1 MDRFQ
6 HWRALDQL
14 LKARRF
20 PVARKVLQEELQVSE
35 STIKRIIRDMRNYG
49 APIET
54 SKERNGYFYDSTVAF
69 ELPGV
74 WFTPGE
80 VTALMTAHDLLASA
94 EPGLLKNS
102 LAPLKNKLEKLLK
115 LEHLGG
121 GELPKRVRII
131 RLAGRGPGLCFAEV
145 AQALVE
151 RKQLHFDYH
160 ARTSGEESTR
170 KVSPQRLIHYR
181 DNWYLDAWC
190 HQRKALRSFAV
201 ELVRNARVASAAA
214 KEFREAELHRH
225 FATAYG
231 IFAGQPIGTAR
242 LLFSAHRAQWI
253 AAELWHPDQVGEFLA
268 DGRYQLDIPYSD
280 SRELV
285 MDILKNGPDVE
296 VVSPLALREEVRAK
310 LAASLEQYANARR
323 AAPKRVEVSP
333 SPGKV

>member
-1 MDRFQ
+1 MDRLQ
-6 HWRALDQL
+6 RWYKLDRL
-14 LKARRF
+14 LKARRL
-20 PVARKVLQEELQVSE
+20 PVARTVLEEELEASA
-35 STIKRIIRDMRNYG
+35 STVKRIISEMRNFG
-49 APIET
+49 VPIET
-54 SKERNGYFYDSTVAF
+54 SKDRNGYFYDPNIAF
-69 ELPGV
+69 ELPGI

-102 LAPLKNKLEKLLK
+102 LAPLKNKLDKLLK

-131 RLAGRGPGLCFAEV
+131 RLAGRGPGLCFAEI

-151 RKQLHFDYH
+151 RKQLHFDFH
-160 ARTSGEESTR
+160 SRNSGEDSTR

-190 HQRKALRSFAV
+190 HQKKDLRSFAM
-201 ELVRNARVASAAA
+201 ELVRNARVSSMVA
-214 KEFREAELHRH
+214 KEIREADLHNH
-225 FATAYG
+225 FATSYG
-231 IFAGQPIGTAR
+231 IFAGKPIGTAR
-242 LLFSAHRAQWI
+242 LVFTAHRAQWV
-253 AAELWHPDQVGEFLA
+253 ADELWHPDQVGIYLA
-268 DGRYQLDIPYSD
+268 DGRFQLDIPYSD

-310 LAASLEQYANARR
+310 LKASLGQYANAHR
-323 AAPKRVEVSP
+323 ASSAVARASAVD
-333 SPGKV
+333 

>member
-1 MDRFQ
+1 MDRLQ
-6 HWRALDQL
+6 RWYKLDRL
-14 LKARRF
+14 LKTRRF
-20 PVARKVLQEELQVSE
+20 PVARAVLEEKLEASA
-35 STIKRIIRDMRNYG
+35 STVKRIISEMRNFG
-49 APIET
+49 VPIKT
-54 SKERNGYFYDSTVAF
+54 SRDPNGYYYDHDMAF

-102 LAPLKNKLEKLLK
+102 LAPLKNKLDKLLK

-151 RKQLHFDYH
+151 RKQLHFDFH
-160 ARTSGEESTR
+160 SRSSGEDSTR

-190 HQRKALRSFAV
+190 HQKKALRSFAV

-214 KEFREAELHRH
+214 KEIREGELHRH
-225 FATAYG
+225 FASSYG
-231 IFAGQPIGTAR
+231 IFAGLPIGTAR
-242 LLFSAHRAQWI
+242 LVFSAHRAQWI

-296 VVSPLALREEVRAK
+296 VISPKALREEVSAK
-310 LAASLEQYANARR
+310 LAASLEQYANARK
-323 AAPKRVEVSP
+323 AAPDKEV
-333 SPGKV
+333 GGVMD

>member
-1 MDRFQ
+1 MDRLQ
-6 HWRALDQL
+6 RWYKLDRL
-14 LKARRF
+14 LKARRH
-20 PVARKVLQEELQVSE
+20 PVAQSVLQNELEASA
-35 STIKRIIRDMRNYG
+35 STVKRIIREMRDFG

-54 SKERNGYFYDSTVAF
+54 SRDRNGYFYDPDIAF
-69 ELPGV
+69 ELPGI

-102 LAPLKNKLEKLLK
+102 LAPLKNKLDKLLK

-131 RLAGRGPGLCFAEV
+131 RLAGRGPGLYFAEV

-160 ARTSGEESTR
+160 ARTSNEDSTR

-201 ELVRNARVASAAA
+201 ELVRNARVASAVA
-214 KEFREAELHRH
+214 KEIREAELHRH

-242 LLFSAHRAQWI
+242 LVFSAHRAQWI
-253 AAELWHPDQVGEFLA
+253 AAELWHPDQVGEYWA

-280 SRELV
+280 PRELV

-296 VVSPLALREEVRAK
+296 VISPAALRDEVRVK
-310 LAASLEQYANARR
+310 LAASLDQYVNARR
-323 AAPKRVEVSP
+323 AAPNKEV
-333 SPGKV
+333 GGVRD